1 MKIYKLDNNLYD
13 VRLDID
19 SIGINNFLSTWIYK
33 DEKFAFLIDPGPAVL
48 LHSLKEAFSRLN
60 INENGLD
67 YILLTHIHIDHA
79 GSIGNLLELFPRA
92 KVVCHPSAVKHLI
105 NPEKLW
111 NASLETLGELAL
123 QYGNINSVPE
133 TNFAIPEDMANTG
146 IIPIETLGHAPHH
159 QSYLFKNYL
168 FAGEV
173 AGTIKS
179 INNKLYM
186 RPATPPIFN
195 YKAWEHSIK
204 TLISMSLKKYH
215 ICYAHYGYKYNAH
228 KMLKLAYNQLKS
240 WRKIISKLSINSNF
254 EDFMKK
260 IVIVLDKKDKYFVN
274 FKLLGQSSQEFE
286 KKLLSNAIK
295 GILED
300 IQANR

>member
-1 MKIYKLDNNLYD
+1 MNIYKLDNNLYD

-33 DEKFAFLIDPGPAVL
+33 DDKITFLVDPGPTASL
-48 LHSLKEAFSRLN
+48 SSLKEALKNLN
-60 INENGLD
+60 IDKEGLN

-79 GSIGNLLELFPRA
+79 GSTGDLLEIYPKA
-92 KVVCHPSAVKHLI
+92 KIVCHPSSLKHLI

-111 NASLETLGELAL
+111 KASLETLGELAL
-123 QYGNINSVPE
+123 QYGKINSVLG
-133 TNFAIPEDMANTG
+133 TNFANPKHLANIG

-173 AGTIKS
+173 AGIIKF
-179 INNKLYM
+179 INNRLYM

-195 YKAWEHSIK
+195 YKAWKHSIK
-204 TLISMSLKKYH
+204 TLLSMSLRKYY
-215 ICYAHYGYKYNAH
+215 ICYAHYGYKQNAH
-228 KMLKLAYNQLKS
+228 KMLKLAYNQLKT
-240 WRKIISKLSINSNF
+240 WRKIISTLSSNMDI
-254 EDFMKK
+254 EDFMKN
-260 IVIVLDKKDKYFVN
+260 VSTVLLKNDKYFAN
-274 FKLLGQSSQEFE
+274 FKLLDENSQNFE
-286 KKLLSNAIK
+286 RKLISNAIK
-295 GILED
+295 GILKD